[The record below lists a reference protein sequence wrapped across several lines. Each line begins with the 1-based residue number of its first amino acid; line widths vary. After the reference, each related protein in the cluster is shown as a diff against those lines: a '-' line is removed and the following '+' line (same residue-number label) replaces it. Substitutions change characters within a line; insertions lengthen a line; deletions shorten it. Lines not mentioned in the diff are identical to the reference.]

1 MIGPQQPSNSYQP
14 AGGKAALIAYD
25 DSDSEPDEKLAEQ
38 DPSKLSS
45 KGQEHTT
52 DDILA
57 LLEAEK
63 PPDYVAPEMNSG
75 EASTAAVNGGSTMVH
90 GTSANSGFQPP
101 TNQFAAP
108 PPSVPV
114 RRPQLGSM
122 LQVTLGNYCN
132 SKYIF
137 FIQLACNY
145 GHESGSDEEDEVV
158 EKNQSKKK
166 VMDGQLDSAGR
177 MFFTETRE
185 QKEAKERQ
193 KEKERKEEEMRRD
206 AEAKSGAGGGRKKRL
221 ALPGGR
227 PRFNKADL
235 VTDKVAEEQEK
246 EIEEKMLRS
255 TKDIF

>member
-1 MIGPQQPSNSYQP
+1 MRWDVPVELVQYRQTTAPPPLPTNPPLPSEPPPSLNGQASSAPHLNFAGQAASHPSSVGPQMSQNHPSAGNSQSTNSMIGPQQPSNSYQP

-25 DSDSEPDEKLAEQ
+25 DSDSETDEKLAEQ

-63 PPDYVAPEMNSG
+63 PPDYVAPEMNSR
-75 EASTAAVNGGSTMVH
+75 EASTTAVNGGSTMVH

-122 LQVTLGNYCN
+122 LQVTVGNYCN
-132 SKYIF
+132 SK
-137 FIQLACNY
+137 
-145 GHESGSDEEDEVV
+145 
-158 EKNQSKKK
+158 
-166 VMDGQLDSAGR
+166 
-177 MFFTETRE
+177 
-185 QKEAKERQ
+185 
-193 KEKERKEEEMRRD
+193 
-206 AEAKSGAGGGRKKRL
+206 
-221 ALPGGR
+221 
-227 PRFNKADL
+227 
-235 VTDKVAEEQEK
+235 
-246 EIEEKMLRS
+246 
-255 TKDIF
+255 

>member
-14 AGGKAALIAYD
+14 AGGKAVLIAYD
-25 DSDSEPDEKLAEQ
+25 DSESETDEKSAEQ

-63 PPDYVAPEMNSG
+63 PPDYVAPEMNSRG
-75 EASTAAVNGGSTMVH
+75 ASTAAVNGGSTMVH

-101 TNQFAAP
+101 TTHQFSAP

-122 LQVTLGNYCN
+122 LQ
-132 SKYIF
+132 
-137 FIQLACNY
+137 LACNY
-145 GHESGSDEEDEVV
+145 GHESGSDEEEEVV
-158 EKNQSKKK
+158 EKSQPKKK

-193 KEKERKEEEMRRD
+193 KE
-206 AEAKSGAGGGRKKRL
+206 
-221 ALPGGR
+221 
-227 PRFNKADL
+227 
-235 VTDKVAEEQEK
+235 
-246 EIEEKMLRS
+246 
-255 TKDIF
+255 